1 MQKTTISVKVIADS
15 INPKGKRITTLVM
28 VFPRII
34 LAELNTHRA
43 FTRNSASSRAIPA
56 PKMLEM
62 VSNDPFIPIKWMKDH
77 SGMQGNEY
85 FEDDDSVRF
94 ATNTWLRARNNA
106 VSESKMLN
114 GNIGV
119 TKQFSNRLL
128 EPFLWHTAI
137 VTATDWENFFALRA
151 EGAAEI
157 HIQDLAY
164 KVLDSMNN
172 SEPKS
177 LKTGEWHIPFGDNID
192 VPKLMEYFDSKGLSH
207 RSHEDY
213 SEAIRKIA
221 AARCARVSYLNFD
234 GTDDYGKDIALF
246 DRLASMG
253 HCSPM
258 EHVAMALDSD
268 DRIGNFSGWK
278 QLRFFD
284 ENQNK
289 KDSRL
294 LIKEYKY

>member
-1 MQKTTISVKVIADS
+1 MTISARVIADS
-15 INPKGKRITTLVM
+15 INPKGKRITTLIM
-28 VFPRII
+28 TFPRII
-34 LAELNTHRA
+34 LSELNTHRA
-43 FTRNSASSRAIPA
+43 FTRNSASSRAIPSR
-56 PKMLEM
+56 KMIEM
-62 VSNDPFIPIKWMKDH
+62 VESDPFIPVKWMKDH

-85 FEDDDSVRF
+85 YEDDDYIRF

-106 VSESKMLN
+106 VKEAKMLN
-114 GNIGV
+114 VNIGV
-119 TKQFSNRLL
+119 TKQFSNRIL

-151 EGAAEI
+151 EDAAEI

-164 KVLDSMNN
+164 KVLDVMNE
-172 SEPKS
+172 STPKR
-177 LKTGEWHIPFGDNID
+177 LKAGEWHLPFGDKIEI
-192 VPKLMEYFDSKGLSH
+192 PKLMEYFDSKGLSH

-213 SEAIRKIA
+213 NEAIRKIA

-246 DRLASMG
+246 DRLASSG

-258 EHVAMALDSD
+258 EHVAQALDSD
-268 DRIGNFSGWK
+268 QRIGNFAGWK
-278 QLRFFD
+278 QLRHFD
-284 ENQNK
+284 VNENK

-294 LIKEYKY
+294 IVKQY